1 MTTQKVKAALKN
13 FGLPRLII
21 AGFLLLLLIMAP
33 FVGAD
38 LPTQISN
45 IINRFSWNGILV
57 LAMVPMVHSGCG
69 LNFGLPLG
77 IISGLLGAT
86 LSIEFGFTGPL
97 SFLAAILIATPFAL
111 ILGTLYGWLL
121 NKIKGGEMMIATYV
135 GFSSV
140 SFMCMM
146 WLILPYHSP
155 NMVWGLSGKGLR
167 TTISLEGYY
176 IGALANFLQINIGSI
191 SIPTGTLLFFA
202 LLAFCIWA
210 FLHTKTGTAM
220 TAVGSNPAFAK
231 AAGINV
237 DKIRMLSVI
246 MSTWLAAIG
255 ILVYEQGFGFIQL
268 YMAPFYMA
276 LPAVSAILIGGASV
290 NKATIM
296 NVIVGTILFQGIV
309 TMTPTVMNNM
319 IHMDMSEVIRIIA
332 STDIRLLVQKFSV
345 PLMFIIICA
354 ICIPLSGLSANM
366 LINEIVTRI
375 GRNAFLILSLLI
387 PIMAGMGL
395 NFGMTL
401 GAMAAEIALIF
412 VSDWQI
418 VGIPGMVLA
427 AIVSV
432 PISVLLGIFCGKI
445 LNEAKGREM
454 ITSYIMSFFV
464 NGIYQLVVL
473 YLMGS
478 IIPIKHGA
486 IKLPRGYGIRNTVS
500 LLSMRQKLDNLLA
513 INVAGV
519 KIPVLTF
526 IIIALLCLFI
536 VWFSK
541 TKLGQDM
548 RAVGQ
553 DMGVARDAGINVERT
568 RIISIVM
575 STVLAGFGMIIY
587 LQNMGNIATYS
598 AHSQIGMFCIAAL
611 LVGGASVDRASIGN
625 VFLGVILFHTMF
637 IVAPKA
643 GAAITGDSMIG
654 EYFRV
659 FVSYAVITIALVM
672 YETNKRR
679 AKSAAGQQLQAAQDA
694 EEAAGK
700 EKA

>member
-1 MTTQKVKAALKN
+1 MTTKKVKAALKN

-332 STDIRLLVQKFSV
+332 S
-345 PLMFIIICA
+345 M
-354 ICIPLSGLSANM
+354 
-366 LINEIVTRI
+366 
-375 GRNAFLILSLLI
+375 
-387 PIMAGMGL
+387 
-395 NFGMTL
+395 
-401 GAMAAEIALIF
+401 
-412 VSDWQI
+412 
-418 VGIPGMVLA
+418 
-427 AIVSV
+427 
-432 PISVLLGIFCGKI
+432 
-445 LNEAKGREM
+445 
-454 ITSYIMSFFV
+454 
-464 NGIYQLVVL
+464 
-473 YLMGS
+473 
-478 IIPIKHGA
+478 
-486 IKLPRGYGIRNTVS
+486 
-500 LLSMRQKLDNLLA
+500 
-513 INVAGV
+513 
-519 KIPVLTF
+519 
-526 IIIALLCLFI
+526 
-536 VWFSK
+536 
-541 TKLGQDM
+541 
-548 RAVGQ
+548 
-553 DMGVARDAGINVERT
+553 
-568 RIISIVM
+568 
-575 STVLAGFGMIIY
+575 GMILFALTRKTDHVHHHLRDLYPAFGSVRKYADQRDRHAHREKRVPDPEPAHPDHGRYGTQFRHDTRRHGCGDRTDLRFRLADRRDPRNGSRRDRFSPDLCTARY
-587 LQNMGNIATYS
+587 L
-598 AHSQIGMFCIAAL
+598 L
-611 LVGGASVDRASIGN
+611 R
-625 VFLGVILFHTMF
+625 
-637 IVAPKA
+637 
-643 GAAITGDSMIG
+643 
-654 EYFRV
+654 
-659 FVSYAVITIALVM
+659 
-672 YETNKRR
+672 
-679 AKSAAGQQLQAAQDA
+679 QDPQ
-694 EEAAGK
+694 
-700 EKA
+700 